1 MSSGSYQTFLN
12 FCRIFFQLLFRFF
25 LSLKKKTLALIHN
38 YIVYVVSFFFKL
50 TLVIMRFQLVKKYKT
65 ANILVIN
72 ESSFYSFLQLK
83 C

>member
-1 MSSGSYQTFLN
+1 M
-12 FCRIFFQLLFRFF
+12 LL
-25 LSLKKKTLALIHN
+25 
-38 YIVYVVSFFFKL
+38 VFFFKL